1 MPRQRDSRVHL
12 HSGHQIHVGA
22 QYNQVLRVRLLPNI
36 EHLATIFS
44 MRTDAAELHDE
55 ALRAL
60 VEALAA
66 SAVDASVPSN
76 QQGPDLVVEG
86 PGQRVVVEVKAVSV
100 ADPARVARLVEANR
114 KRRHESA
121 VQEICVL
128 VADEIPEA
136 TRQLLRDKGWG
147 YLDRR
152 GRLWFSA
159 AGIRI
164 NDTELTPMPR
174 AGTLGRPA
182 APITGR
188 AGLGVALQLLMH
200 PDRTAGVRELARGS
214 GCSPSS
220 AHAAVARLRDA
231 ALVEPDGRPLVPA
244 LFWAV
249 AEVWHPVRYPVARE
263 PSPGDIVM
271 DDEAGGGWVV
281 SGDVAAAAWGAP
293 IAVGSG
299 SPPDLYAPTPR
310 ALRQAV
316 RRLGE
321 ASWADR
327 AATIASAG
335 LAAVTA
341 GREMQHQSLATPWLH
356 WPLAHPVVVALD
368 LAQDKSRGREILEDW
383 GSPSGYTRVW

>member
-1 MPRQRDSRVHL
+1 
-12 HSGHQIHVGA
+12 
-22 QYNQVLRVRLLPNI
+22 
-36 EHLATIFS
+36 
-44 MRTDAAELHDE
+44 MRTDATELHDG

-60 VEALAA
+60 VEAL
-66 SAVDASVPSN
+66 SALGVETGVPSTP
-76 QQGPDLVVEG
+76 QGPDLVVEG

-100 ADPARVARLVEANR
+100 ADPARVARLIEAHR
-114 KRRHESA
+114 KR
-121 VQEICVL
+121 QEGEVREVCVL
-128 VADEIPEA
+128 VADEITKS
-136 TRQLLRDKGWG
+136 TRQLLRDEGWG

-164 NDTELTPMPR
+164 NDTELAAMPR
-174 AGTLGRPA
+174 EGTLGRPA
-182 APITGR
+182 EPITGR

-200 PDRTAGVRELARGS
+200 PDRAAGVRELARRV

-220 AHAAVARLRDA
+220 AHAALARLRDA

-249 AEVWHPVRYPVARE
+249 AEVWHPVRYPIARE
-263 PSPGDIVM
+263 PAPGDILM
-271 DDEAGGGWVV
+271 DNEKGSGWVV

-293 IAVGSG
+293 IAVGSA
-299 SPPDLYAPTPR
+299 SPPDLYAPTTR
-310 ALRQAV
+310 DLRQAI
-316 RRLGE
+316 RRVGE

-327 AATIASAG
+327 AATVANAG
-335 LAAVTA
+335 VVAVTSE
-341 GREMQHQSLATPWLH
+341 REMQHQSLATPWLH

-383 GSPSGYTRVW
+383 RSPSGYTRVW